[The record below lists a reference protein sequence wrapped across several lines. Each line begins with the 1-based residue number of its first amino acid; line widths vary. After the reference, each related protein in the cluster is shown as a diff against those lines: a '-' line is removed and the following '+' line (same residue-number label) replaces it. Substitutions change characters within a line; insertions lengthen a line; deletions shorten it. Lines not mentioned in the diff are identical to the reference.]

1 MTVYVKSLSKTKEAD
16 DREKGLPVSNLG
28 STMISHGEDF
38 ENDSEFGSCLIGMSA
53 SHGDGNL
60 KSCLAC
66 LAGAAPLVDVVLMK

>member
-16 DREKGLPVSNLG
+16 DRERGLPVSNLG

-53 SHGDGNL
+53 SHSDRNI
-60 KSCLAC
+60 KWCLAC
-66 LAGAAPLVDVVLMK
+66 WAGAAPLVDLVLMQ